1 MGQFTL
7 KILGTQTSNMKL
19 IIASLLACA
28 SAIPIELTPEVAEAT
43 AAHLAAVAQNEAG
56 EHAALA
62 PKAAYLEDVAEVKEA
77 KALFKAAFDAAPDA
91 SLQAAGPVFTGVQ
104 IPAVYLEDTA
114 EVAEAKASFK
124 AAFDTAPADPAY
136 LKDVPEVVAAK
147 AAFDAPA
154 AGEHAALAPINND
167 VQAPAPVHVVPA
179 PLAAAPVVVAKAAAP
194 AVLPHAYYGG
204 YGYNGLGY
212 AGLGYNGLGYAGYG
226 YGLPVVAAPAP
237 AEA

>member
-1 MGQFTL
+1 MGQFTR
-7 KILGTQTSNMKL
+7 KILGTRLSNMKL

-91 SLQAAGPVFTGVQ
+91 SLQVAGPVFTGVQ
-104 IPAVYLEDTA
+104 IPAAYLEDTA

-124 AAFDTAPADPAY
+124 SAFDTAPDASLQVAAPVFTGVQIPNAY
-136 LKDVPEVVAAK
+136 LDDVAEVAEAKAAFK
-147 AAFDAPA
+147 AAFDAAP
-154 AGEHAALAPINND
+154 HASL
-167 VQAPAPVHVVPA
+167 Q
-179 PLAAAPVVVAKAAAP
+179 AAAPVFT
-194 AVLPHAYYGG
+194 AVQIPTAY
-204 YGYNGLGY
+204 LD
-212 AGLGYNGLGYAGYG
+212 
-226 YGLPVVAAPAP
+226 
-237 AEA
+237 

>member
-1 MGQFTL
+1 
-7 KILGTQTSNMKL
+7 MKL

-62 PKAAYLEDVAEVKEA
+62 PINSDVQAAAPVHDGVQIAAAYLDDLAEVAEA
-77 KALFKAAFDAAPDA
+77 KAAFKAAFDAA
-91 SLQAAGPVFTGVQ
+91 
-104 IPAVYLEDTA
+104 
-114 EVAEAKASFK
+114 
-124 AAFDTAPADPAY
+124 
-136 LKDVPEVVAAK
+136 
-147 AAFDAPA
+147 A
-154 AGEHAALAPINND
+154 AGEHAALAPVNND
-167 VQAPAPVHVVPA
+167 VHAPA

-212 AGLGYNGLGYAGYG
+212 AGLAYNGLGYAGLGYAGLGYHGLGYAGYG

-237 AEA
+237 A